1 MEKSNLKKYGYSIA
15 ILDKTE
21 QKICYQ
27 KNNSVAMI
35 LEDININSLKSE
47 LFDKNI
53 NQNTII
59 FSNFDK
65 NELWL
70 SGLLSNFNIKHAL
83 YLNTPFANI
92 KNNFFDNEKPDNYL
106 YKMFFF
112 FDKIINLAIH
122 YFDIDIKISELS
134 LAISYA
140 CSNKQKNNF
149 VLPPNNISDC
159 LMKTYQDEIVCLSER
174 ELQTYYKNNYK
185 MLTIKKNGVLYSE
198 ELLNNA
204 FNSIPN
210 INSYVILTKKDID
223 IFLNSDA
230 DSTIQSKS
238 FLLKIKTNTR
248 QIKEKYKRFA
258 HILEN
263 NLYTHDLTRRI
274 ERTYINHIE
283 YRYLKDFF
291 DFEIVEIILFDSNI
305 ERQDINKK
313 FFLHNDFLD
322 SVFSNGLTYFSSI
335 MTILVE
341 NYILALQ
348 EKQIIDK
355 KVYVSEFVS
364 VLSSLDK
371 KELIIIS
378 MMLQSIGEECVVY
391 SYGRNKINILFNENN
406 DKHKLFEKLYV
417 IINKYGYCIF

>member
-1 MEKSNLKKYGYSIA
+1 MEKSNLKKYDYSIA

-35 LEDININSLKSE
+35 LENININSLKSE

-112 FDKIINLAIH
+112 FDKIINLAVH

-159 LMKTYQDEIVCLSER
+159 LMKTYQDEIVCLSEK
-174 ELQTYYKNNYK
+174 ELQVYYKKNYK

-223 IFLNSDA
+223 RFLNNTV
-230 DSTIQSKS
+230 TIQ
-238 FLLKIKTNTR
+238 R

-364 VLSSLDK
+364 VLSALDK

-406 DKHKLFEKLYV
+406 DKHKLFEKLYA

>member
-1 MEKSNLKKYGYSIA
+1 MENFNLKNNSVA

-21 QKICYQ
+21 QKICYL
-27 KNNSVAMI
+27 KNNKMI
-35 LEDININSLKSE
+35 LENININSLKSE
-47 LFDKNI
+47 LLDKHI
-53 NQNTII
+53 NQDTIV

-112 FDKIINLAIH
+112 FDKIINLAIR

-140 CSNKQKNNF
+140 CSNKQKNNNF

-159 LMKTYQDEIVCLSER
+159 LMKTYQDEIVCLSEK
-174 ELQTYYKNNYK
+174 ELQAYYKKNYK

-223 IFLNSDA
+223 RFLNNTV
-230 DSTIQSKS
+230 TIQSKS

-305 ERQDINKK
+305 ERQDVDKK

-364 VLSSLDK
+364 VLSALDK

>member
-1 MEKSNLKKYGYSIA
+1 M
-15 ILDKTE
+15 
-21 QKICYQ
+21 
-27 KNNSVAMI
+27 
-35 LEDININSLKSE
+35 
-47 LFDKNI
+47 
-53 NQNTII
+53 
-59 FSNFDK
+59 
-65 NELWL
+65 
-70 SGLLSNFNIKHAL
+70 
-83 YLNTPFANI
+83 
-92 KNNFFDNEKPDNYL
+92 
-106 YKMFFF
+106 YKR
-112 FDKIINLAIH
+112 
-122 YFDIDIKISELS
+122 
-134 LAISYA
+134 
-140 CSNKQKNNF
+140 Q
-149 VLPPNNISDC
+149 
-159 LMKTYQDEIVCLSER
+159 
-174 ELQTYYKNNYK
+174 
-185 MLTIKKNGVLYSE
+185 
-198 ELLNNA
+198 
-204 FNSIPN
+204 
-210 INSYVILTKKDID
+210 
-223 IFLNSDA
+223 
-230 DSTIQSKS
+230 IQSKS

-248 QIKEKYKRFA
+248 QIKEKYKRFS

-305 ERQDINKK
+305 EQQDINKK

-322 SVFSNGLTYFSSI
+322 SVFSNKLTYFSSI

-364 VLSSLDK
+364 VLSALDK